1 MIDLHLSDYWGS
13 GPVWNGME
21 ICMSGVLLIS
31 YEAVK
36 VSKSE
41 EKADKETRF
50 EARQAA
56 TYICLLVIIG
66 YIQVYM
72 S

>member
-1 MIDLHLSDYWGS
+1 
-13 GPVWNGME
+13 
-21 ICMSGVLLIS
+21 MSGVLLIS

-36 VSKSE
+36 LSKSE